1 LGKNVPQPIN
11 GVEDIFITMDVVVS
25 EKQIINF
32 LRRRF
37 YGLLMMFRK

>member
-1 LGKNVPQPIN
+1 
-11 GVEDIFITMDVVVS
+11 MDVVVS